1 MKTVIDQDMYSTAT
15 YSPHQLAYFAHQLTR
30 RAASNSMDSMAGALL
45 DAQVDLNPHQID
57 AALFATSNPL
67 SKGSIL
73 ADEVGLGKT
82 IEAGLLIAQ
91 RWAERKR
98 RILVI
103 APANLRKQWHQEL
116 ADKFGI
122 SAIVL
127 DAKSFKHA
135 SKNGISNPFDA
146 SSVLITSYQFASGKA
161 KEVQLVPWDLVVI
174 DEAHRLRNVY
184 KPDNKTARTLKD
196 ALISAPKVLLTA
208 TPLQNSLLELYG
220 LVSFVDEKVFG
231 DLDSFRSKFGSL
243 KDAASFDALKYRI
256 APVCK
261 RTLRR
266 QVEAYIKYT
275 KRIPLLQEFV
285 PGTDETHL
293 YNLVS
298 DYLQRDSLFALPNS
312 QRQLITLVLRKLL
325 ASSTFAIAGALESLA
340 KRLRQT
346 LCEKSASLDLAEELD
361 QDFEGLDGLTEEI
374 ERLEEQEAQAGKKTK
389 TEKEILSIRAEI
401 IELESFRDLAVS
413 ITENAKG
420 LALLQ
425 ALKVAFAKLQELGAA
440 QKAIIF
446 TESRRTQDYL
456 QSLLANTPYAPG
468 VVLFNG
474 TNNDIRSKEMY
485 TDWVKRHVG
494 TDRISGSRSADT
506 RAALVEYFKEQG
518 TIMIATE
525 AGAEGINLQ
534 FCSMVINYDL
544 PWNPQRVEQ
553 RIGRCH
559 RYGQKHDVV
568 VVNFLNR
575 ENEADRRVYELLAL
589 KFQLFDGVFG
599 ASDEVLG
606 AVESGVDFERR
617 IAEIYQSCRHPDQI
631 QSAFQQLQDDL
642 AGEISDAMLNAR
654 KALLENFD
662 EDVQERLRLRDQAA
676 KASLGRLERML
687 IRFTRATLSQ
697 HALFDDD
704 GSGFRLDTLPDFFE
718 SSLVS
723 SIPLGRYELPRRT
736 EDAHIY
742 RLQHPLAQTL
752 IVHAKG
758 QHLQYVKLR
767 MHYDSYGAHV
777 AVAKQLV
784 GHSGILAVNLLT
796 VESLGSKED
805 HLLMAALDD
814 TDAVHDAES
823 VEKLLSIPAEVET
836 LPAPSP
842 GVQGNI
848 LSNTGH
854 PSPSVNVAFVPL
866 SSALEQEIN
875 RQKTVILATLELR
888 NLAFFTQETD
898 KLDTWADDL
907 KVGLEREIKDL
918 DRRIKEARTLSKGA
932 STLAEKLAAQK
943 VQRDLE
949 AMRDRKRRELFDRQD
964 EIQAKRDCLIDE
976 LEKQLKQNVT
986 TTRLFAVEW
995 EIY

>member
-1 MKTVIDQDMYSTAT
+1 
-15 YSPHQLAYFAHQLTR
+15 
-30 RAASNSMDSMAGALL
+30 MDRMAGALL

-122 SAIVL
+122 SAGVL
-127 DAKSFKHA
+127 EAKSYKQAIKDGA
-135 SKNGISNPFDA
+135 SKPFEA
-146 SSVLITSYQFASGKA
+146 PYVLITSYQFASGKA
-161 KEVQLVPWDLVVI
+161 KEVQAVPWDLVVI

-184 KPDNKTARTLKD
+184 KPDNKIARTLKD

-231 DLDSFRSKFGSL
+231 DLDSFRSQFGSL
-243 KDAASFDALKYRI
+243 KDAASFDALKRRI
-256 APVCK
+256 EPVCK

-266 QVEAYIKYT
+266 QVEAYVKYT

-285 PGTDETHL
+285 PGADEVDL

-346 LCEKSASLDLAEELD
+346 LNEKSASLDLAEELD
-361 QDFEGLDGLTEEI
+361 QDFEGLDELVEEI
-374 ERLEEQEAQAGKKTK
+374 DRLEEQDAQASKKTK
-389 TEKEILSIRAEI
+389 TEQEILSIMAEI

-413 ITENAKG
+413 ITENSKG

-425 ALKVAFAKLQELGAA
+425 ALKVAFEKLQELGAA

-456 QSLLANTPYAPG
+456 LSLLAKTSYGPG
-468 VVLFNG
+468 VILFNG
-474 TNNDIRSKEMY
+474 SNSDARSKEVYAEWM
-485 TDWVKRHVG
+485 KKNAG

-518 TIMIATE
+518 SIMIATE

-589 KFQLFDGVFG
+589 KFKLFDGVFG

-617 IAEIYQSCRHPDQI
+617 IAEIYQTCRHPDQI
-631 QSAFQQLQDDL
+631 QSAFQKLQDDL

-662 EDVQERLRLRDQAA
+662 VDVQERLRLRDQAA
-676 KASLGRLERML
+676 RASLGKLERLLM
-687 IRFTRATLSQ
+687 RFTQA
-697 HALFDDD
+697 ALAANARFDED
-704 GSGFRLDTLPDFFE
+704 GAGFQLDRIPSFVDGIARQA
-718 SSLVS
+718 
-723 SIPLGRYELPRRT
+723 IPLGRYELPRRT
-736 EDAHIY
+736 DEAHIY
-742 RLQHPLAQTL
+742 RLQHVLAQTL
-752 IVHAKG
+752 IDYAKG
-758 QHLQYVKLR
+758 LPLAPAKLC
-767 MHYDSYGAHV
+767 MHYNSYGAHV
-777 AVAKQLV
+777 AVVKQLV
-784 GHSGILAVNLLT
+784 GRSGTVAVNLLT
-796 VESLGSKED
+796 VESLGTKED
-805 HLLMAALDD
+805 HLLLAAQDD
-814 TDAVHDAES
+814 TGAVHDAET
-823 VEKLLSIPAEVET
+823 VEKLLSIPAVAGVLPLTSNEVN
-836 LPAPSP
+836 PGAYAPTSMDQP
-842 GVQGNI
+842 GQDFNAV
-848 LSNTGH
+848 H
-854 PSPSVNVAFVPL
+854 VPL
-866 SSALEQEIN
+866 SPALEQEIN
-875 RQKTVILATLELR
+875 RQKTVILSGLEMR
-888 NLAFFTQETD
+888 NLAAFTQETD

-907 KVGLEREIKDL
+907 KVGLEREIKEL
-918 DRRIKEARTLSKGA
+918 DRRIKETRTLSKGA
-932 STLAEKLAAQK
+932 ATLAEKLAAQK
-943 VQRDLE
+943 SQRDLE
-949 AMRDRKRRELFDRQD
+949 ALRDRRRRELFDRQD
-964 EIQAKRDCLIDE
+964 EIQAKRDGLIDE
-976 LEKQLKQNVT
+976 LEKQLKQHVT
-986 TTRLFAVEW
+986 ATRLFAAEW
-995 EIY
+995 EVS

>member
-1 MKTVIDQDMYSTAT
+1 MTSRLQGSTIAPT
-15 YSPHQLAYFAHQLTR
+15 YSSHQLAYFAHQLTR
-30 RAASNSMDSMAGALL
+30 RAASDSMDRMAGALL
-45 DAQVDLNPHQID
+45 DAQVDLNPHQSD

-122 SAIVL
+122 SAAVL
-127 DAKSFKHA
+127 EAKSYKQA
-135 SKNGISNPFDA
+135 IKDGASNPFEA
-146 SSVLITSYQFASGKA
+146 PCVLITSYQFASGKA
-161 KEVQLVPWDLVVI
+161 KEVQAVPWDLVVI

-231 DLDSFRSKFGSL
+231 DLDSFRSQFGSL
-243 KDAASFDALKYRI
+243 KDAASFDALKRRI
-256 APVCK
+256 EPVCK

-266 QVEAYIKYT
+266 QVEAYVKYT
-275 KRIPLLQEFV
+275 KRIPLLQEFM
-285 PGTDETHL
+285 PGADETDL

-346 LCEKSASLDLAEELD
+346 LDEKSASLDLAEELD
-361 QDFEGLDGLTEEI
+361 QDFEGLDELVEEI
-374 ERLEEQEAQAGKKTK
+374 DRIEEQDAQVGKKAK
-389 TEKEILSIRAEI
+389 TEQEILSIKAEI

-425 ALKVAFAKLQELGAA
+425 ALKVAFGKLQELGAA

-456 QSLLANTPYAPG
+456 LSLLAKTPYAPG

-474 TNNDIRSKEMY
+474 SNSDARSKKVHA
-485 TDWVKRHVG
+485 DWMKKHAG

-518 TIMIATE
+518 SIMIATE

-568 VVNFLNR
+568 VVNFLNK
-575 ENEADRRVYELLAL
+575 ENDADRRVYELLAL
-589 KFQLFDGVFG
+589 KFKLFDGVFG
-599 ASDEVLG
+599 ASDEILG

-617 IAEIYQSCRHPDQI
+617 IAEIYQICRHPDQI
-631 QSAFQQLQDDL
+631 QSAFQKLQDDL

-662 EDVQERLRLRDQAA
+662 VDVQERLRLRDQAA
-676 KASLGRLERML
+676 RASLGKLERLL
-687 IRFTRATLSQ
+687 IRFTQA
-697 HALFDDD
+697 ALGANARFDED
-704 GSGFRLDTLPDFFE
+704 GAGFQLDSMPHFVDGTAMQE
-718 SSLVS
+718 
-723 SIPLGRYELPRRT
+723 IQLGRYELPRRT
-736 EDAHIY
+736 EEAHIY

-752 IVHAKG
+752 IDYVKG
-758 QHLQYVKLR
+758 QPLPPAKLR
-767 MHYDSYGAHV
+767 MHYNGYGAHV
-777 AVAKQLV
+777 AVVKQLV
-784 GHSGILAVNLLT
+784 GRTGTVAVSLLT
-796 VESLGSKED
+796 VESLGTKED
-805 HLLMAALDD
+805 HLLLAAQDD
-814 TDAVHDAES
+814 TGAVHDAET
-823 VEKLLSIPAEVET
+823 VEKLLSIPAVASA
-836 LPAPSP
+836 LPPSSDQPNTDTVAGADQP
-842 GVQGNI
+842 GLDFNAA
-848 LSNTGH
+848 H
-854 PSPSVNVAFVPL
+854 VPL
-866 SSALEQEIN
+866 SPALEQELN
-875 RQKTVILATLELR
+875 RQKLVVLSGLEMR
-888 NLAFFTQETD
+888 NLAAFTQETD

-907 KVGLEREIKDL
+907 KVSLEREIKEL
-918 DRRIKEARTLSKGA
+918 DRRIKETRTLSKGA
-932 STLAEKLAAQK
+932 ATLAEKLAAQK
-943 VQRDLE
+943 SQRDLE
-949 AMRDRKRRELFDRQD
+949 ALRDRRRRELFDRQD
-964 EIQAKRDCLIDE
+964 EIQAKHDGLIDE
-976 LEKQLKQNVT
+976 LEKQLKQQVT
-986 TTRLFAVEW
+986 ATRLFAVEW
-995 EIY
+995 EVS